1 MRKIAAYVFAFSMLS
16 AAVSGCGKVEE
27 NLDAGSADG
36 ITSAVITAEVND
48 EDEEPA
54 EEENEDV
61 TDEDDVK
68 TPETTVVTAAVTE
81 PEVTTVA
88 VSTAAQ
94 VYTPSSYEEDDDDDD
109 DYYTPPAVQST
120 QKPKETEKPA
130 PEETEATPAPV
141 YEEPEVEVEPTYING
156 ILIANKTYALP
167 KNYAPGGLT
176 SDTQAAFNAMNADAS
191 EEGLNLW
198 VASGFRSYELQ
209 DSLYERYAA
218 RDGYAAADRYSA
230 RPGHSEHQTGLA
242 FDLNTIDSSFE
253 YTAEGAWVAENC
265 YKYGFIIRYPKGKES
280 VTGYM
285 YEPWHL
291 RYLGVDLATD
301 VYNSGLCLEEYLGIT
316 SQYAD

>member
-1 MRKIAAYVFAFSMLS
+1 MRKIAAYVFAFSLLS
-16 AAVSGCGKVEE
+16 AAVSGCGKAEE
-27 NLDAGSADG
+27 NLQAGSPDNN
-36 ITSAVITAEVND
+36 SEAVITAEVTEEYDEPVSEENKDETDD
-48 EDEEPA
+48 EDEA
-54 EEENEDV
+54 A
-61 TDEDDVK
+61 
-68 TPETTVVTAAVTE
+68 ETTAVTAVTE
-81 PEVTTVA
+81 PEVTTASETKA
-88 VSTAAQ
+88 VKVSVSAD
-94 VYTPSSYEEDDDDDD
+94 SNEDDDDDEDD
-109 DYYTPPAVQST
+109 DYYTPPAVQNT
-120 QKPKETEKPA
+120 QKPQETKKPA
-130 PEETEATPAPV
+130 PEETEPPAPV
-141 YEEPEVEVEPTYING
+141 YEEPDEEVEPTYING

-167 KNYAPGGLT
+167 KSYAPGCLT
-176 SDTQAAFNAMNADAS
+176 SDTQAAFDRMNEDAS
-191 EEGLNLW
+191 AEGLSLW

-209 DSLYERYAA
+209 ESLYERYAA

-242 FDLNTIDSSFE
+242 FDLNSIDSSFE

-265 YKYGFIIRYPKGKES
+265 YKYGFIVRYPKGKES